1 MADRPTM
8 TLDGNEAS
16 SRVAYLTNE
25 VISIYPITPASPM
38 GENSDAWAAQ
48 GKPNIWGSVPDVIEM
63 QSEAGAAGA
72 CHGSLQAGALTTTF
86 TASQGLL
93 LMIPNMFKVAGELSP
108 TVFHISARCV
118 ATHALSIFA
127 EHSDVMACRGTGWAM
142 LASGS
147 VQESQDMAMI
157 SQMATLESRIPFLH
171 FFDGFRT
178 SHEVNKIEALSEEEI
193 RDLTDENL
201 VQACR
206 DRAMN
211 PDRPIIR
218 GTAQNPDVFFQAR
231 ESCNPFYLAAASITQ
246 KCMDRFAERTGRQY
260 HNFDYVGAPD
270 AERVVVIMASGFG
283 AGDEAIERLV
293 KDGEKVGMLKVRLYR
308 PFDTVGFVNAIP
320 ESVKTLVVLD
330 RTKEPGSIGEPLFT
344 DTVAALFE
352 EWSGAKGGKALP
364 RVIGGRYG
372 ISSKEFTPAMFKAC
386 LDEAGKDEPKR
397 HFTVGIH
404 DDITQTS
411 LEWDASWST
420 EPDEVTRGVFWG
432 LGSDGTVGASKNSV
446 KIIAENTPMYSQGYF
461 VYDSKK
467 AGSVTVS
474 HLRFGPKPI
483 NSTYLIDRANFVSCS
498 QFNFLER
505 FDVLGTAE
513 PGATFLLNSPY
524 GVDEVWDKIPKDT
537 QQQIIDKKLKFYV
550 IDAAQVAI
558 DAGLGGR
565 MNTVMQTAFFKL
577 SGILPEA
584 EAIQQIKD
592 AIEKSYSKRGRTV
605 VERNFAAVDGTV
617 SGVKEVKIPGSA
629 DGTIERVSF
638 AVEDAPEYVR
648 DVTSKMI
655 AGLGEELPVSAFAP
669 DGTFPTGTT
678 KYEKRSVARDI
689 PIWDAEVCIDCA
701 VCSLVCPHAA
711 IRMKVFEEKDL
722 EGAPAE
728 FQHKKWR
735 GKDLPEGTLLTIQVA
750 PDDCTGCGVCVDVC
764 PAKDKTGQAQG
775 DQHAYSSSTSSAS
788 EELGL
793 LPDPRAR
800 PDQGGD
806 GRDEELNQL
815 LEPLFEFSGACS
827 GCGETPYVKLLSQLF
842 GDRMLVANA
851 TGCSSIYGG
860 NLPTTPVGDHADGR
874 GPGLEQLAVRGQ
886 RRVRPGHAPRLD
898 APPAT
903 PDLLV
908 DKSSRDDIGDEL
920 ALRCSRPAEPTE
932 AEYRRAARR
941 VALASAKRTRAH
953 GDPAGRGAQPAR
965 SPTSSCARSTW
976 IVGGDGWAYDIGFGG
991 LDHVLASAATS
1002 TCWCSTPRSTPTPA
1016 ARPRRPRRVARSP
1029 SSRWRQAHRQEGPRR
1044 HRPSLRQRLRR
1055 PDRDRRQRHRRPS
1068 RRSSRPRP
1076 GTGPSLIIAYSTCIA
1091 HGIDM
1096 TYVDVAQ
1103 KDAVKSG
1110 YWPLYRYGRGQTA
1123 GHGRR
1128 LRRGHGLLPAD
1139 GDLQHR
1145 TAGLSRQPDRDQK
1158 GCAHPGLR
1166 QPQRPHQGWLG
1177 ALREADAGRRGR
1189 RPRAEHLRRAD
1200 RRRDEPGRR
1209 RDALPRADHGGQRGA
1224 DDPPRGQDRP
1234 LLQLAGERRR
1244 SDERGR
1250 R

>member
-63 QSEAGAAGA
+63 QSEAGAAGT

-147 VQESQDMAMI
+147 VQEAQDMAMI
-157 SQMATLESRIPFLH
+157 AQMATLESRIPFLH

-178 SHEVNKIEALSEEEI
+178 SHEVNKITQLTEEEI
-193 RDLTDENL
+193 RDLTDEDL

-231 ESCNPFYLAAASITQ
+231 ESCNPFYLAAATITQ
-246 KCMDRFAERTGRQY
+246 KCMDRFAERTGRRY
-260 HNFDYVGAPD
+260 NNFDYVGAPD

-283 AGDEAIERLV
+283 AGEEAIERLV
-293 KDGEKVGMLKVRLYR
+293 KEGEKVGMLKVRLYR
-308 PFDTVGFVNAIP
+308 PFDTKGFVNAIP
-320 ESVKTLVVLD
+320 ESVKTLVVMD

-344 DTVAALFE
+344 DSVAALFE
-352 EWSGAKGGKALP
+352 EWSAAKGKALP

-386 LDEAGKDEPKR
+386 LDEASKDEPKR

-404 DDITQTS
+404 DDVTQTS

-467 AGSVTVS
+467 AGSVTIS

-513 PGATFLLNSPY
+513 PGATFLLNAPY
-524 GVDEVWDKIPKDT
+524 SVDEVWDKIPKRT

-550 IDAAQVAI
+550 VDAGQVAV

-565 MNTVMQTAFFKL
+565 INTVMQTAFFKL
-577 SGILPEA
+577 SGILPED
-584 EAIQQIKD
+584 EAIQQIKN

-605 VERNFAAVDGTV
+605 VERNFDAVDGAV
-617 SGVKEVKIPGSA
+617 NGVKAVTIPSSA
-629 DGTIERVSF
+629 TSTIGMVSF
-638 AVEDAPEYVR
+638 AVKDAPEYVR
-648 DVTSKMI
+648 NVTSKMI

-669 DGTFPTGTT
+669 DGSFPTGTT

-689 PIWDAEVCIDCA
+689 PIWDPEVCIDCA

-711 IRMKVFEEKDL
+711 IRMKVFEDKDL
-722 EGAPAE
+722 EGAPE
-728 FQHKKWR
+728 GFLHKKWR
-735 GKDLPEGTLLTIQVA
+735 GKDLPEGTLMTIQVA
-750 PDDCTGCGVCVDVC
+750 PDDCTGCGVCVDTCLGKNKKV
-764 PAKDKTGQAQG
+764 AKRRAINMEYKLDHLEREQRNWDFFLTLPEFDRTKVAM
-775 DQHAYSSSTSSAS
+775 DQMKS
-788 EELGL
+788 
-793 LPDPRAR
+793 
-800 PDQGGD
+800 
-806 GRDEELNQL
+806 NQL
-815 LEPLFEFSGACS
+815 LETTFEFSGACA
-827 GCGETPYVKLLSQLF
+827 GCGETPYVKLISQLF
-842 GDRMLVANA
+842 GERMLVANA

-860 NLPTTPVGDHADGR
+860 NLPTTPFTTTQSGC
-874 GPGLEQLAVRGQ
+874 GPTWNNSLFEDNAEFGLGMRLA
-886 RRVRPGHAPRLD
+886 LD
-898 APPAT
+898 AQRAQAHSY
-903 PDLLV
+903 LKKL
-908 DKSSRDDIGDEL
+908 SSELGDEL
-920 ALRCSRPAEPTE
+920 VTQLIEAPQNSEADYAAQRERVRGLEEKLQGNSKAE
-932 AEYRRAARR
+932 
-941 VALASAKRTRAH
+941 
-953 GDPAGRGAQPAR
+953 AR
-965 SPTSSCARSTW
+965 SLLAVADSLVDRSVW

-991 LDHVLASAATS
+991 LDHVLASGRNVNCLVMDTEVYSNTGGQASKA
-1002 TCWCSTPRSTPTPA
+1002 TPRGAVAKFA
-1016 ARPRRPRRVARSP
+1016 ASGKPIGKKDLGMIAMAYGNVYVAQIAMGANQ
-1029 SSRWRQAHRQEGPRR
+1029 RQAIKAFLEAEAYP
-1044 HRPSLRQRLRR
+1044 
-1055 PDRDRRQRHRRPS
+1055 
-1068 RRSSRPRP
+1068 
-1076 GTGPSLIIAYSTCIA
+1076 GPSLIIAYSTCIA

-1096 TYVDVAQ
+1096 TYSQ
-1103 KDAVKSG
+1103 SHMKDAVKSG
-1110 YWPLYRYGRGQTA
+1110 YWPLYRFVPHHEAEGAPFNLDCRKPTMPFREYAMQEARFAMLARSKPEQA
-1123 GHGRR
+1123 KR
-1128 LRRGHGLLPAD
+1128 LFELA
-1139 GDLQHR
+1139 Q
-1145 TAGLSRQPDRDQK
+1145 
-1158 GCAHPGLR
+1158 
-1166 QPQRPHQGWLG
+1166 
-1177 ALREADAGRRGR
+1177 
-1189 RPRAEHLRRAD
+1189 
-1200 RRRDEPGRR
+1200 
-1209 RDALPRADHGGQRGA
+1209 
-1224 DDPPRGQDRP
+1224 QDINERWR
-1234 LLQLAGERRR
+1234 LYEQLAGIERAVPLFRAAE
-1244 SDERGR
+1244 SKEVQS
-1250 R
+1250 